1 MRHCDCTRWCLYSEH
16 VHASITITSDDSML
30 ESSSL
35 LQLTMREISYLQSC
49 PCSGTSTSLN
59 GITPIGCIWHSVTP
73 HSRLLCSTLW
83 HHYVPLLYVA
93 CNQPCSTLLG
103 ITWLSGAP
111 QPFIWYMPLELYLLD
126 RILHCDALR
135 CRADSTRTFLPLQIS
150 SPPSNNI

>member
-59 GITPIGCIWHSVTP
+59 GTTPIGYMQHSVTP
-73 HSRLLCSTLW
+73 LSHVLCSTLW
-83 HHYVPLLYVA
+83 HHYVPLLCLM
-93 CNQPCSTLLG
+93 CNQPYSTLLG
-103 ITWLSGAP
+103 ITWLSGAS
-111 QPFIWYMPLELYLLD
+111 QPFIWYGVLSAWSNSPLW
-126 RILHCDALR
+126 
-135 CRADSTRTFLPLQIS
+135 RTAMQSWFHEKLS
-150 SPPSNNI
+150 SIANKFASF